1 MVRPLVEV
9 LNMNLKHLTDEALLA
24 ETEKAVKI
32 EKLATLAVL
41 YHLNEIE
48 RRRLFAELKF
58 SSLFEYAKVQLGYD
72 GNDAYRRISAM
83 RLLAELP
90 EIAPAVESGKLSL
103 THLNLAQ
110 THFNKEKKARGENL
124 TREQK
129 KEVLRKVVGVSTR
142 AAEKV
147 IAQSASYSETKM
159 VTIQVDK
166 ELASKLQLLRGLL
179 AHSEPNIS
187 DGELL
192 HKVAD
197 MAIEKLSA
205 PGKSSIP
212 AGVRK
217 DVWTRDGGK
226 CTQCGSQHAVQYDH
240 FPIPK
245 SMGGPDTADNLRLRC
260 RNCNQRGAIEFF
272 SAGKMD
278 AFLRH

>member
-1 MVRPLVEV
+1 
-9 LNMNLKHLTDEALLA
+9 MNLKHLTDDVLLA

-32 EKLATLAVL
+32 EKQATLAVL
-41 YHLNEIE
+41 YHLREIE

-58 SSLFEYAKVQLGYD
+58 ASLFEYVKERLGYD

-110 THFNKEKKARGENL
+110 THFNKEEKARGEIL
-124 TREQK
+124 TSEQK
-129 KEVLRKVVGVSTR
+129 KEVLRKVIGVSTR
-142 AAEKV
+142 TAEKV
-147 IAQSASYSETKM
+147 MAENASYTEAKM

-166 ELASKLQLLRGLL
+166 ELINKLQLLKGFL

-187 DGELL
+187 DAELL

-205 PGKSSIP
+205 PRKSSIP
-212 AGVRK
+212 ASVRK
-217 DVWTRDGGK
+217 EVWNRDGGK
-226 CTQCGSQHAVQYDH
+226 CTNCSSRHAVEYDH
-240 FPIPK
+240 FPMPK
-245 SMGGPDTADNLRLRC
+245 SMGGLDTADNLRLRC
-260 RNCNQRGAIEFF
+260 RSCNQRAAIEIFG
-272 SAGKMD
+272 AGKMET
-278 AFLRH
+278 FLRH